1 MRRTVLLFFVFLLGL
16 GTITVQAQENS
27 ESADLALYQQATKAI
42 KDKKF
47 VFKAN
52 LYDDGKRSYQVH
64 HAQNYIVLEDDVVTM
79 SCRMSKTGNNYAI
92 QGKVSDY
99 RLKTDKQGNLHL
111 SFSVK
116 SNKSRLSKWNFY
128 IKKGYNHC
136 VVVSNPIRNDRGFT
150 FIGDLETYDTSDLVI
165 PLIYDQFN
173 RITK

>member
-1 MRRTVLLFFVFLLGL
+1 MKKTVLLFLVFLLGL
-16 GTITVQAQENS
+16 GTMTVQAQENS
-27 ESADLALYQQATKAI
+27 ESTDLALYQKATKAI

-47 VFKAN
+47 VFKAS
-52 LYDDGKRSYQVH
+52 LFDDGKRYYQVH

-79 SCRMSKTGNNYAI
+79 SCRMSKGRNNAM
-92 QGKVSDY
+92 QGRVSDY

-128 IKKGYNHC
+128 IKKGFNHC
-136 VVVSNPIRNDRGFT
+136 VVVSNPMRNDEGFT
-150 FIGDLETYDTSDLVI
+150 FIGDLETYDTSELKL